1 MQYHRHLEL
10 QPDANV
16 SRQVLP
22 STLFGEQHT
31 QQLESL
37 LL

>member
-1 MQYHRHLEL
+1 MQYHQHLEL

-22 STLFGEQHT
+22 SNLFGEQHMR
-31 QQLESL
+31 LLASL